1 MMYLN
6 IWVLLKKMLKKSMFN
21 WQLDAA
27 ERTVKLVRQPKIRT
41 NLKYD
46 MLHHYTVN
54 KKQIKPLHEQQT
66 TLVQTR
72 IKLTVL

>member
-1 MMYLN
+1 MGVVKLN
-6 IWVLLKKMLKKSMFN
+6 IKKSMFN
-21 WQLDAA
+21 WQLDAT

-46 MLHHYTVN
+46 MLHHHIAN